1 MEDLKEEAPVTV
13 QEELDFYKN
22 ELHRMEAMYGA
33 LSEDNVNLRKA
44 LQEQEAYFKGLVFNM
59 ASHMYGGKE

>member
-1 MEDLKEEAPVTV
+1 MEAERTV
-13 QEELDFYKN
+13 QEELEFYRN
-22 ELHRMEAMYGA
+22 ELHRMEAMYGQ

-44 LQEQEAYFKGLVFNM
+44 LQDQEAYFKGLVFNM

>member
-1 MEDLKEEAPVTV
+1 MEEVREAPMTI

-22 ELHRMEAMYGA
+22 ELHRMEAMYA
-33 LSEDNVNLRKA
+33 QLSEDNVNLRKA
-44 LQEQEAYFKGLVFNM
+44 LVDQEAYFKGLVFNM

>member
-1 MEDLKEEAPVTV
+1 MEEAKEAPITT

-22 ELHRMEAMYGA
+22 ELHRMEAMYA
-33 LSEDNVNLRKA
+33 QLSEDNVNLRKA
-44 LQEQEAYFKGLVFNM
+44 LIDQEAYFKGLVFNM

>member
-1 MEDLKEEAPVTV
+1 MEDLKEEAPSTI

-22 ELHRMEAMYGA
+22 ELHRMEAMYAA

-44 LQEQEAYFKGLVFNM
+44 LQEQEVYFKGLVFNM